1 MRVLVTGAS
10 GFLGGPACAELGAR
24 GHEVLGLVRRPGSEP
39 PGTAAVAGD
48 LTDGDALAA
57 ALAEASPEAVVHLAA
72 EIGSQRDP
80 RKIEEVNVNGTRRL
94 LDASAA
100 AGVRRLVFASTV
112 VTGDAHGA
120 VLTEEDALPVETAY
134 GASKQEGERLLRES
148 PLEGIVIR
156 PGHIYGPGGWYADEF
171 VARLR
176 QPGRFACVG
185 RGDNLWDM
193 VRDVDVA
200 AALAD
205 AVESAPPG
213 STYHCVDDQPLP
225 QYEFL
230 ALTAR
235 ELGVG
240 PPRRIPAFVA
250 RLVAGKDPAAAVLRS
265 ARTSNAKLRRE
276 LSWTPRFPTVATG
289 VPDAI
294 AGLPG

>member
-10 GFLGGPACAELGAR
+10 GFLGGPACAELRAR

-48 LTDGDALAA
+48 LTDGDALTA
-57 ALAEASPEAVVHLAA
+57 ALAAASPEAVVHLAA

-80 RKIEEVNVNGTRRL
+80 RKIEEVNVNGMRRL
-94 LDASAA
+94 LDASVAA
-100 AGVRRLVFASTV
+100 NVRRLVFASTV

-120 VLTEEDALPVETAY
+120 VLTEEDDLPVQTAY
-134 GASKQEGERLLRES
+134 GASKQVGERLLREA
-148 PLEGIVIR
+148 PLEGVVIR
-156 PGHIYGPGGWYADEF
+156 PGHIYGPGGWYAEEF

-185 RGDNLWDM
+185 RGDNYWDM

-205 AVESAPPG
+205 AVEGAPPG

-250 RLVAGKDPAAAVLRS
+250 RLAAGTDPATAVLRS

-276 LSWTPRFPTVATG
+276 LGWTPRFPTAATG

-294 AGLPG
+294 ARLPG